1 MARRLLVAIIALLL
15 AAQIVRNAAVA
26 GLADRFPDFASRIWR
41 GHPSSEIALAMSLIG
56 SAARERKAIADLRPS
71 LNLEGNSAH
80 PFYAALSEITSE
92 MRRRAMEPTP
102 PPTRH

>member
-1 MARRLLVAIIALLL
+1 MAANAFVAW
-15 AAQIVRNAAVA
+15 VE
-26 GLADRFPDFASRIWR
+26 
-41 GHPSSEIALAMSLIG
+41 HPKPWEI
-56 SAARERKAIADLRPS
+56 ERKAIADLRPS